1 MSVCCS
7 STTRVNPEE
16 ADLTNATLESAQQEE
31 VSSTTTEISAA
42 SDQQLAI
49 VRSLSESCLSLL
61 NQNGSTFLQFMGKAL
76 PNPTEVLTAKTGMM
90 VKSQPLPTL
99 KTHESSNVFSSQ
111 DNHPAKQSQPSS
123 TTQTTIKEQHASAP
137 TFSSCLAPK
146 TASPEKIVTLTLH
159 LPKSQENHSSS
170 PTNSSLTFCQ
180 TSLAVPTYNK
190 TTIKT
195 QSSREHTPSLPQESA
210 KSLTTQ
216 QKSLLSPLSPM
227 ALFSDLQKET
237 PILRSDIK
245 PQDKEKEGK
254 GEHGN
259 QEHREHQ
266 EHKQHKQK
274 EDMRIGEPTA
284 SGCSIQY
291 TYSPMLPDAI
301 IDFALSESQL
311 SSLMRMRVS
320 HLDIL
325 RICAEIM
332 KLMLNSRE
340 QDSLARLEARKHLIE
355 KAKELVESYENQAK
369 LTQWLGVATATLGII
384 GAASPLVGEISG
396 DRILEFLQKNM
407 GLFKNASSKTFFKS
421 AGKICSSL
429 SQLTEASSKIYEL
442 KETASR
448 TFAENYKEIFRIEHD
463 EITRS
468 IEEVKDHWKN
478 MDNFL
483 LQILQTEHDAI
494 RSLYQ

>member
-1 MSVCCS
+1 MSVYS
-7 STTRVNPEE
+7 STTQANPAE
-16 ADLTNATLESAQQEE
+16 ADLVTATLEPAQQEE
-31 VSSTTTEISAA
+31 VSLSNTEICTAN
-42 SDQQLAI
+42 DQQLAI
-49 VRSLSESCLSLL
+49 VRSMSESCLNLL
-61 NQNGSTFLQFMGKAL
+61 NQSGSAFVQYTSKAS
-76 PNPTEVLTAKTGMM
+76 PKPTEVLTAKTGMM
-90 VKSQPLPTL
+90 VKAQSLPTL
-99 KTHESSNVFSSQ
+99 KTHESLNLFFSR
-111 DNHPAKQSQPSS
+111 DNHSNKQSQSL
-123 TTQTTIKEQHASAP
+123 TTQTTVKEQRAPAP

-170 PTNSSLTFCQ
+170 SSNSSLTFYQ
-180 TSLAVPTYNK
+180 TSLTVPTYNQ

-195 QSSREHTPSLPQESA
+195 QSSREHTPSLPKESA
-210 KSLTTQ
+210 KSSTEL
-216 QKSLLSPLSPM
+216 QKSSSPPLSPM
-227 ALFSDLQKET
+227 ALFSDLQKEIPT
-237 PILRSDIK
+237 LRSDTK
-245 PQDKEKEGK
+245 LQDKEKEGK

-259 QEHREHQ
+259 HDHQ

-274 EDMRIGEPTA
+274 ENIRIGRLTS
-284 SGCSIQY
+284 SGGSIQY